1 MAGVNGQF
9 VKSPSLLTGL
19 GKPPRHRDSP
29 GEDLSGDRPDLEP
42 GWTYH
47 GQDGYASEP
56 RISQRVGGSG
66 LARKHLVGLSKMA
79 TRCGMKENP

>member
-29 GEDLSGDRPDLEP
+29 GEDLSGDRPDLEAGRTTARTATLP
-42 GWTYH
+42 NRVSRKGW
-47 GQDGYASEP
+47 
-56 RISQRVGGSG
+56 VGVD
-66 LARKHLVGLSKMA
+66 LR
-79 TRCGMKENP
+79 ENT